1 MLIAYFNKIPKG
13 QERSWSP
20 PKSNNNI
27 WQHTVTKYEKM
38 YMKIQNQ
45 NPQNLFLFS
54 NLNMF
59 KNANPKMSLNLSG
72 FYLVAACPNEQEP
85 AFIKI

>member
-1 MLIAYFNKIPKG
+1 
-13 QERSWSP
+13 
-20 PKSNNNI
+20 
-27 WQHTVTKYEKM
+27 
-38 YMKIQNQ
+38 MKIQNQ
-45 NPQNLFLFS
+45 NPQNLFSFS

>member
-1 MLIAYFNKIPKG
+1 MLIAYFNKLPKG

-27 WQHTVTKYEKM
+27 WQHTVRKYEKM
-38 YMKIQNQ
+38 YIKIQ
-45 NPQNLFLFS
+45 NPQNLLSFS
-54 NLNMF
+54 NLNMHM
-59 KNANPKMSLNLSG
+59 NASSKMHLNQSG
-72 FYLVAACPNEQEP
+72 FYLVAAYLNEQEP

>member
-27 WQHTVTKYEKM
+27 WQHTVRKYEKM
-38 YMKIQNQ
+38 YIKIQNQ
-45 NPQNLFLFS
+45 NPQNLFSFS
-54 NLNMF
+54 NLNKL
-59 KNANPKMSLNLSG
+59 KNASYKMHLNQSG